1 MKASKSL
8 AALFAAAVLAGA
20 MAVPALADETTV
32 PVTYQVPSTYTLKI
46 PDEIEA
52 KNTKFAEYISTT
64 TRNIANGQQLIVT
77 VSGDD
82 LFGGGEGDFIATIYG
97 LKLYRKGDTK
107 GQEKIV
113 QVPLYHLNLEELK
126 RTLAEDGLKL
136 PESTFVIAAFRGT
149 EDSQSIGGGIEI
161 DVPVNYD
168 GTPTIEAGTYTNTMI
183 FTASMLGT
191 PPTPTAP
198 PAA

>member
-20 MAVPALADETTV
+20 MAVPALADVTTV

-77 VSGDD
+77 VSGTGDD
-82 LFGGGEGDFIATIYG
+82 LFGGRPGATLYG

-113 QVPLYHLNLEELK
+113 QVPLSHLNLEELK
-126 RTLAEDGLKL
+126 RTLELDGLT
-136 PESTFVIAAFRGT
+136 PPVNDFVIAAFRGT
-149 EDSQSIGGGIEI
+149 EDRLSMGGGIVI

-168 GTPTIEAGTYTNTMI
+168 DTPTIEAGTYTNTMI
-183 FTASMLGT
+183 FTATMLGT
-191 PPTPTAP
+191 PPTPTTP
-198 PAA
+198 PTA

>member
-20 MAVPALADETTV
+20 MAVPALAEETTV

-82 LFGGGEGDFIATIYG
+82 LFGGGEGATIYG

-136 PESTFVIAAFRGT
+136 PVNDFVIAAFRGT
-149 EDSQSIGGGIEI
+149 DDGQSMGGGIVI
-161 DVPVNYD
+161 DEPLNFD
-168 GTPTIEAGTYTNTMI
+168 QTPTIEAGTYTNTMI

>member
-20 MAVPALADETTV
+20 MAVPALADVTTV

-82 LFGGGEGDFIATIYG
+82 LFGHGEGATMYG
-97 LKLYRKGDTK
+97 LKLYRKGDPV
-107 GQEKIV
+107 GQEKKV
-113 QVPLYHLNLEELK
+113 QVPLSPFNPDEVK
-126 RTLAEDGLKL
+126 NTLAEDGLKP
-136 PESTFVIAAFRGT
+136 PELTFLIAAFRGT
-149 EDSQSIGGGIEI
+149 DDRLSMGGGIEI
-161 DVPVNYD
+161 DVPLNYD
-168 GTPTIEAGTYTNTMI
+168 DTPTIEAGTYTNTMI